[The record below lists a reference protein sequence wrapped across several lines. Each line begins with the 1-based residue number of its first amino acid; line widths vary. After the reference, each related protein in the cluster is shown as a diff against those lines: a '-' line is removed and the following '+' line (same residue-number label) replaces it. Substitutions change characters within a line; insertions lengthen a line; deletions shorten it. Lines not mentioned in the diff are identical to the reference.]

1 MKFSKLILGALIFAL
16 ALQACN
22 GDDITEQE
30 KRSDLSAG
38 ASTTYTFTKVAFDT
52 PSDWL
57 KGAQEKRFLSG
68 DGIYDAP
75 RNSGNVMNGGL
86 GPLYSGYACA
96 GCHDGAGRTLPT
108 LHSDGGTGHNGYSVF
123 LVDFMTTDKQFLHDY
138 GEVLHDQA
146 IYGHKPEGKLS
157 VTYTETEHS
166 FPDGEKY
173 KLITPSYQITDWS
186 GTTTAAYEMSV
197 RIPLRH
203 VGMGMMMAVD
213 REMIKELATKKYE
226 SGVSGKVN
234 YVNGKVGLVG
244 HKAQNTDL
252 TVEVSFASDIGAM
265 NSRFPNPSKL
275 INGRMPDEDQSDQ
288 VSDED
293 MADVDFYL
301 HTLGVPA
308 RRNVNDPV
316 VIRGEEMFMKA
327 KCQECHVQTLRTRPE
342 GATLIDGTHLPELG
356 NQEIHPYTDYLVH
369 DMGPALADKVKNGE
383 AEGYEWRTTPLW
395 GIGLQNL
402 VNGHQTFLHD
412 GRARNFIEAIMWH
425 GGEAETSKKI
435 FENMPKADRD
445 ALLKFLHS
453 L

>member
-1 MKFSKLILGALIFAL
+1 MKFLKFIISTFILAVLFQSCTDKSA
-16 ALQACN
+16 
-22 GDDITEQE
+22 EE
-30 KRSDLSAG
+30 PERSDLSAG
-38 ASTTYTFTKVAFDT
+38 KSTTYTFTKVAFDT
-52 PSDWL
+52 PSDWVE
-57 KGAQEKRFLSG
+57 GANYKRFLSG

-75 RNSGNVMNGGL
+75 RNSGSVMNGGL

-108 LHSDGGTGHNGYSVF
+108 LHSDGGTGTNGFSVF
-123 LVDFMTTDKQFLHDY
+123 LVDFLSTDHQFLKDY

-157 VTYTETEHS
+157 VTYTEKEYS

-173 KLITPSYQITDWS
+173 KLITPQYTITDWS
-186 GTTTAAYEMSV
+186 GTTTAPYKMSV

-213 REMIKELATKKYE
+213 REMIKQLAAKTYK

-252 TVEVSFASDIGAM
+252 TIEISFASDIGVL
-265 NSRFPNPSKL
+265 NSRFPNASKF
-275 INGRMPDEDQSDQ
+275 INGNMPDKDEIQIA
-288 VSDED
+288 DED

-308 RRNVNDPV
+308 RRNVNDPE
-316 VIRGEEMFMKA
+316 VIKGEEMFMKA
-327 KCQECHVQTLRTRPE
+327 KCQECHVQTLRTQAS
-342 GATLIDGTHLPELG
+342 GATLIDGTKLPQLG

-369 DMGPALADKVKNGE
+369 DMGPELADEVPMFDAAGN
-383 AEGYEWRTTPLW
+383 EWRTTPLW

-402 VNGHQTFLHD
+402 VNGHNYFLHD
-412 GRARNFIEAIMWH
+412 GRARNFVEAIMWH
-425 GGEAETSKKI
+425 GGEAEHSREI
-435 FENMPKADRD
+435 FKNMAKSDRD
-445 ALLKFLHS
+445 ALIKFLHS